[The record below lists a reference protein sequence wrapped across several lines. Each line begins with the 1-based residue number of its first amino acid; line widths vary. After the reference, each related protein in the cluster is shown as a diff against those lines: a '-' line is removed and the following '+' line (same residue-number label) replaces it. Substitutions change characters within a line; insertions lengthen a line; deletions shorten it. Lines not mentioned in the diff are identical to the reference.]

1 MLPQDD
7 LAGRMHAVLKQLGM
21 RLYPY
26 LSYLCHSDVIG
37 SDCNTY
43 CIEVHVQAMKASE
56 EIRER
61 PSRLLSLG
69 GTALSSCP
77 QEVIF
82 SMQTIGITSSCR
94 QGTCRYTMY

>member
-7 LAGRMHAVLKQLGM
+7 LAGRMHAVLKQLGEL
-21 RLYPY
+21 RYPY

-43 CIEVHVQAMKASE
+43 SIEIVVQAMKASE
-56 EIRER
+56 GIKER

-77 QEVIF
+77 REVIF

-94 QGTCRYTMY
+94 QGTCRYTVF